1 MKKCCKLLFVK
12 HINSELCRE
21 DFLWVVKELRKSEND
36 NPNLE
41 PEPEDLNLNWSSS
54 IVSLSDNNNARICD
68 KLGDASLLKNP
79 EILIVQNVYHFTHF
93 VYIACTLSSASG
105 WQRYQ
110 ELFARWLNS
119 GSGMNAIVN
128 HYF

>member
-1 MKKCCKLLFVK
+1 M
-12 HINSELCRE
+12 
-21 DFLWVVKELRKSEND
+21 VKELRKREAEQDGNRDADPTVEDFQAPFNYIDLSKTEKSELPIPKQVD
-36 NPNLE
+36 YGDVFWKL
-41 PEPEDLNLNWSSS
+41 
-54 IVSLSDNNNARICD
+54 LS
-68 KLGDASLLKNP
+68 ASLHKNP
-79 EILIVQNVYHFTHF
+79 ELLIVQNVYHFAHF

-128 HYF
+128 YYFSIGIFPKI